1 MSFSLNLKKMN
12 ISKLIR
18 ATKTNARTIL
28 FCQEI
33 GLISKW
39 KLCPSCGESMNLHR
53 GGGCIENLRWRCD
66 RPCRKEISLRKQSFF
81 QGSNLPIRKIIRFI
95 YFWAFEEVSQ
105 LRLKRELR
113 FAKQTSTDWK
123 NFLREVCV
131 NKLLLG
137 PSILGGPGRVVQI
150 DETQMTRRK
159 NNVGRVQTPIWVFG
173 GIDCTTKKS
182 FLFEVE
188 DRSAASLMPLILQY
202 IRPGTTIVS
211 DCWAAYNKIGQHDY
225 SHLTVNH
232 SLYFVDPETRAN
244 TNRVENMWMRAKRRH
259 KRECGTRRTALT
271 SYLFEFMW
279 RQIYGKNPFKNII
292 KHIKLFYFQ

>member
-1 MSFSLNLKKMN
+1 
-12 ISKLIR
+12 
-18 ATKTNARTIL
+18 
-28 FCQEI
+28 
-33 GLISKW
+33 
-39 KLCPSCGESMNLHR
+39 MNLHR

-66 RPCRKEISLRKQSFF
+66 RHCRKEISLRKQSFF
-81 QGSNLPIRKIIRFI
+81 QFSNLPIRKIFRFI

-123 NFLREVCV
+123 NFLRKVCV

-211 DCWAAYNKIGQHDY
+211 DCWAAYNKIGH
-225 SHLTVNH
+225 
-232 SLYFVDPETRAN
+232 
-244 TNRVENMWMRAKRRH
+244 M
-259 KRECGTRRTALT
+259 
-271 SYLFEFMW
+271 
-279 RQIYGKNPFKNII
+279 II
-292 KHIKLFYFQ
+292 AT